1 MAERVAVLFGGPSK
15 ESEVSKRSAIR
26 VCDALLRKGYDAKK
40 IEYDGKLIENLKG
53 FDKVFNVMHG
63 RPGEDGIV
71 QGILEYLKIPYT
83 GSGVIPSSLTINKY
97 LTQQM
102 VKSLN
107 IPVLNSH
114 YINRKIFEKDENIV
128 EKNFKGKVILKP
140 NTGGS
145 SVGTFISDSS
155 KAKDLLKNCLNEFN
169 DYLIEEYLENGL
181 EVTVGVIE
189 YKGKTKVLTPL
200 QLKPKN
206 RFYDYE
212 AKYTKGKT
220 DFIIPP
226 EVDRKTVELL
236 MERTLIIFE
245 SLNMKSFARVDYIID
260 RNERIFE
267 LEVNSIPGMTDL
279 SDLPMEAEYDGIKYD
294 DLVEEILKSAGIL
307 KDA

>member
-1 MAERVAVLFGGPSK
+1 MDEKIAVLFGGPSN
-15 ESEVSKRSAIR
+15 EGEVSKRSGQR
-26 VCDALLRKGYDAKK
+26 VYDALIRKGYNAVKV
-40 IEYDGKLIENLKG
+40 EYDENLIEKLKG

-63 RPGEDGIV
+63 RPGEDGLV

-107 IPVLNSH
+107 IPVLKSIYVNK
-114 YINRKIFEKDENIV
+114 KIFNDNENIV
-128 EKNFKGKVILKP
+128 EEHFKSKVIVKP

-145 SVGTFISDSS
+145 SVGTFIEESY
-155 KAKDLLKNCLNEFN
+155 KVKDRLKENFLKFN
-169 DYLIEEYLENGL
+169 DFLIEEYVEDGI

-206 RFYDYE
+206 KFYDYE

-220 DFIIPP
+220 DFLIPP
-226 EVDRKTVELL
+226 EVDNRIIKSL
-236 MERTLIIFE
+236 MERTKTIFE
-245 SLNMKSFARVDYIID
+245 SLNMRSFARVDYIID
-260 RNERIFE
+260 RNMKIFE

-294 DLVEEILKSAGIL
+294 DLVEEILKSAGVL

>member
-1 MAERVAVLFGGPSK
+1 MDEKIAVLFGGPSN
-15 ESEVSKRSAIR
+15 ESEVSKRSGQR
-26 VCDALLRKGYDAKK
+26 VFDALIRKGYNAIKV
-40 IEYDGKLIENLKG
+40 EYDEKLTEKLKG
-53 FDKVFNVMHG
+53 FNKVFNVMHG
-63 RPGEDGIV
+63 RPGEDGLV

-107 IPVLNSH
+107 IPVLKSIYVN
-114 YINRKIFEKDENIV
+114 KKTFEKNENIV
-128 EKNFKGKVILKP
+128 EEYFKNKVIVKP

-145 SVGTFISDSS
+145 SVGTFIEESY
-155 KAKDLLKNCLNEFN
+155 KAKDRLKESFLKFN
-169 DYLIEEYLENGL
+169 DFLIEEYVEGGI

-189 YKGKTKVLTPL
+189 YKGETKVLTPL

-206 RFYDYE
+206 KFYDYE

-220 DFIIPP
+220 DFLIPP
-226 EVDRKTVELL
+226 EVDNRVIKSL
-236 MERTLIIFE
+236 MESTKVIFE
-245 SLNMKSFARVDYIID
+245 SLNMRSFARVDYIID
-260 RNERIFE
+260 QNMNIFE

-294 DLVEEILKSAGIL
+294 DLVEEILKSAGVL

>member
-1 MAERVAVLFGGPSK
+1 MAEKIAVLFGGPSI

-26 VCDALLRKGYDAKK
+26 VCDALLRKGYDAKR
-40 IEYDGKLIENLKG
+40 IEYDEKLIENLKS

-63 RPGEDGIV
+63 RPGEDGVV

-97 LTQQM
+97 LTQQV

-107 IPVLNSH
+107 IPVLNSL

-128 EKNFKGKVILKP
+128 EKNFKGKVIVKP

-145 SVGTFISDSS
+145 SVGTFFTENY
-155 KAKDLLKNCLNEFN
+155 KAKDLLREGFKQFN
-169 DYLIEEYLENGL
+169 DFLVEEYVENGL

-206 RFYDYE
+206 KFYDYE
-212 AKYTKGKT
+212 SKYTKGKT
-220 DFIIPP
+220 DFLIPP
-226 EVDRKTVELL
+226 EIDMKTVELL
-236 MERTLIIFE
+236 KEKTLIIFE
-245 SLNMKSFARVDYIID
+245 NLNMRSFARVDYIID
-260 RNERIFE
+260 QKNRIFE
-267 LEVNSIPGMTDL
+267 LEVNSVPGMTDL

-294 DLVEEILKSAGIL
+294 DLVEEILKSAGVL